1 MSIDSIL
8 VGEIIP
14 GGLLAFLLYWSVT
27 TTAGWFIP
35 KNHSKEVHS
44 YAESKG
50 WVLIREGVFESTYK
64 KGCFK
69 INLIPHAGLE
79 HNKPIIDYA
88 EGSIFRESKLA
99 QDYMEILNG

>member
-1 MSIDSIL
+1 MTIDKVL

-14 GGLLAFLLYWSVT
+14 VGLVAFMLYWYFIT
-27 TTAGWFIP
+27 ITGWFIP
-35 KNHSKEVHS
+35 KNYSREVHS
-44 YAESKG
+44 YAKSRG
-50 WVLIREGVFESTYK
+50 WVLIRRGVIESIYK

-88 EGSIFRESKLA
+88 EDQVYRESKLA
-99 QDYMEILNG
+99 ESYMEILNG